1 MELSLHNRIRQRA
14 HELWNAGGRLD
25 GQAEQRWLAAER
37 DVLEQMSAEG
47 SCGDHPSFHTSPE
60 ALGNK
65 ECAEA
70 AKEGLSKKAATAETL
85 TI

>member
-1 MELSLHNRIRQRA
+1 MELLLHNRIRQRA

-25 GQAEQRWLAAER
+25 GQAEQHWLAAER
-37 DVLEQMSAEG
+37 DVLEQMSAQVRVG
-47 SCGDHPSFHTSPE
+47 STRVSTPRQR

-65 ECAEA
+65 QCAAA